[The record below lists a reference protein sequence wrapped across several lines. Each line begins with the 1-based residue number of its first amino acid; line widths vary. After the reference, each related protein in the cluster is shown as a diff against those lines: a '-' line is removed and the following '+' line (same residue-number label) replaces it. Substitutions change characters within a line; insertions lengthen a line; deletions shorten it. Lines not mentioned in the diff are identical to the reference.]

1 MEFIDQAHALWH
13 VTLDQRLR
21 LSDSLIK
28 RRNLDAKPCP
38 AENHIFAILITKF
51 LTKLGRQNHS
61 SRSGH
66 VTADNLNE
74 PKFLT
79 IC

>member
-1 MEFIDQAHALWH
+1 MEFIDQAHALWYEAP
-13 VTLDQRLR
+13 DQHLR
-21 LSDSLIK
+21 LPDILVK

-38 AENHIFAILITKF
+38 AENHIFANLNAKF